1 MSKKRLTDKK
11 LDDIIK
17 MIEAYEKFQYPA
29 YTYNNALHRDILKL
43 NGIHTLNCFEK
54 PDYDVLK
61 KAVFDC
67 KKDTS
72 LIDILDALN
81 SFLADKGF
89 TKKCKSMKC
98 CNGDCRE
105 KCLNDEY
112 TVDVFIDEDDIDEVE
127 SDYPKK
133 KTSSKA
139 QNHKDR
145 TMEQEYSMTFED
157 VAYKNLKDRIMNQEY
172 LMVIEVENGKS
183 DGDKDVV
190 YLKESDFKFNP
201 RLDLDNFK
209 VIMDSKMNIL
219 INSNDISDVIM
230 YINYL
235 FNFYFRVKSPSISK
249 KERALNEDGYRVF
262 IKPILSN
269 IIDTIIKKYDDYGET
284 NLIDSEK
291 FGIKPKNGILLR
303 INDKINRIHNL
314 LRPERVENFE
324 SVEDSFEDAIGY
336 CFLIIALG
344 VMNEDSSNY

>member
-1 MSKKRLTDKK
+1 MLDKDKIMMDFFYKKINQMIADDKIIIDEININNDDGVYRLDVKFCNEFG
-11 LDDIIK
+11 DNFDFN
-17 MIEAYEKFQYPA
+17 YESVSSA
-29 YTYNNALHRDILKL
+29 
-43 NGIHTLNCFEK
+43 EK
-54 PDYDVLK
+54 SMDG
-61 KAVFDC
+61 
-67 KKDTS
+67 
-72 LIDILDALN
+72 LN
-81 SFLADKGF
+81 SIIDKMLGLVEKSK
-89 TKKCKSMKC
+89 TKNMKC
-98 CNGDCRE
+98 CKDYSE

-112 TVDVFIDEDDIDEVE
+112 TIAIDDSDIDVDIDEVE
-127 SDYPKK
+127 FSYPKD
-133 KTSSKA
+133 SISPEV
-139 QNHKDR
+139 QH
-145 TMEQEYSMTFED
+145 F
-157 VAYKNLKDRIMNQEY
+157 KDRIMEQEY
-172 LMVIEVENGKS
+172 LMVIEVENGEL

-219 INSNDISDVIM
+219 INSNDISDVVM

-235 FNFYFRVKSPSISK
+235 FNFYFKVKSPSISK
-249 KERALNEDGYRVF
+249 QERALNEDGYKVF

-269 IIDTIIKKYDDYGET
+269 IIDTVMKKYDDYGET

-314 LRPERVENFE
+314 LRPERIENFE

>member
-17 MIEAYEKFQYPA
+17 AIEAYEKLPYPA
-29 YTYNNALHRDILKL
+29 YTYNNALHKDILKL
-43 NGIHTLNCFEK
+43 NGIHALNCFEK

-61 KAVFDC
+61 KAVFNH

-98 CNGDCRE
+98 CNGDCHE

-112 TVDVFIDEDDIDEVE
+112 TVDVFIDEDDIDEFE
-127 SDYPKK
+127 CDCSKK
-133 KTSSKA
+133 ETSSKA
-139 QNHKDR
+139 KNLKDR
-145 TMEQEYSMTFED
+145 SVKQEYSMTFED
-157 VAYKNLKDRIMNQEY
+157 AAYKYLKDLMEQEEY
-172 LMVIEVENGKS
+172 LMAIKTES

-219 INSNDISDVIM
+219 INSNDINDVVM

-235 FNFYFRVKSPSISK
+235 LNFYFRVKSPSISK
-249 KERALNEDGYRVF
+249 KENALNEDGYKGF
-262 IKPILSN
+262 IEPVLSRIAD
-269 IIDTIIKKYDDYGET
+269 IIMKKYDDYGET

-291 FGIKPKNGILLR
+291 FDIKPKNGILLR

-336 CFLIIALG
+336 CLLIIALG

>member
-17 MIEAYEKFQYPA
+17 IIEAYEKIQYPE
-29 YTYNNALHRDILKL
+29 YTYNNTPYKDFLKL

-61 KAVFDC
+61 KAVFNY

-98 CNGDCRE
+98 CNGDCHE

-127 SDYPKK
+127 CDCSKK

-139 QNHKDR
+139 KNLKDR
-145 TMEQEYSMTFED
+145 SVKQEYSMTFED
-157 VAYKNLKDRIMNQEY
+157 DAYQYLKDLMEQEY
-172 LMVIEVENGKS
+172 LMAIKTDNGKS
-183 DGDKDVV
+183 DGNKDVV

-201 RLDLDNFK
+201 RLELDNFK

-219 INSNDISDVIM
+219 INSNDINDVVM

-235 FNFYFRVKSPSISK
+235 LNFYFRVKSPSISK
-249 KERALNEDGYRVF
+249 KENALNEDGYKGF
-262 IKPILSN
+262 IEPVLSRIAD
-269 IIDTIIKKYDDYGET
+269 IIMKKYDDYGET